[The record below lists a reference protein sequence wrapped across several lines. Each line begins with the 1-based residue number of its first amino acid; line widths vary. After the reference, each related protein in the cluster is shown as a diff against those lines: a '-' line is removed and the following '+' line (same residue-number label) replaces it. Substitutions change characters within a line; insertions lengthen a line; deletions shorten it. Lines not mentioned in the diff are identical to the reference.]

1 MIDDPIVK
9 EVRDARESILAS
21 HNYDIESYF
30 KEVMK
35 KQWNSGHRIV
45 SPKPRKPQQG
55 VAPNAY
61 SLREKE

>member
-9 EVRDARESILAS
+9 EVREVRESILAS
-21 HNYDIESYF
+21 HDYDIESYF

-35 KQWNSGHRIV
+35 KQWNSGHPIV
-45 SPKPRKPQQG
+45 KPKARKSQQG

-61 SLREKE
+61 SLREKA